1 MKNIVIYG
9 AGGFGRETSLLLHQI
24 NLQSQQ
30 WNVIGYC
37 DDGKK
42 VGEKVGQLS
51 VIGGMDYLND
61 FKQELNVVI
70 AIADPVTRENISK
83 KLSNPKLKFPAIIHP
98 SVSINEDCNVGD
110 GSIIC
115 SGVIMTVDVQVK
127 PFSIVNLKCT
137 LGHDC
142 VIGDFSALMPSVN
155 ISGNVS
161 IGKGVYIGAG
171 AILLQGISVGDYSVI
186 GAGAVV
192 NKSFENN
199 KRIMGVPAKAI

>member
-24 NLQSQQ
+24 NLHSPR

-37 DDGKK
+37 DDGKE
-42 VGEKVGQLS
+42 VGEMIDVYNVL
-51 VIGGMDYLND
+51 GGMDYLSAFD
-61 FKQELNVVI
+61 EELHVVI
-70 AIADPVTRENISK
+70 AIADPVIRENIRK
-83 KLSNPKLKFPAIIHP
+83 KLGNNKLKFPALIHP
-98 SVSINEDCNVGD
+98 SVFVSENCSVGE
-110 GSIIC
+110 GSVIC
-115 SGVIMTVDVQVK
+115 SGVIMTVDVHVK
-127 PFSIVNLKCT
+127 NFSIINLKCT

-142 VIGDFSALMPSVN
+142 YIDDFAALMPAVN
-155 ISGNVS
+155 VSGNVS

-171 AILLQGISVGDYSVI
+171 AVLLQGISIGDYSVV

-199 KRIMGVPAKAI
+199 KRIIGVPARAI